1 MKKGKISLAT
11 SSAKK
16 KSGSPRHLLMNIDF
30 SYNFLNKL
38 LWVGKVN
45 GSESSVVLKRPI
57 YNKQFELGD
66 P

>member
-1 MKKGKISLAT
+1 
-11 SSAKK
+11 
-16 KSGSPRHLLMNIDF
+16 MNIDF